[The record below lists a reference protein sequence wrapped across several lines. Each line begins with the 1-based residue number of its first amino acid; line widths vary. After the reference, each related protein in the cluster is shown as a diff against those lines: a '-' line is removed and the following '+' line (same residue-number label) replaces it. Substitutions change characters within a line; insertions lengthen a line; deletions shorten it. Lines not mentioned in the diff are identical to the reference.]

1 MIPSAFGLQT
11 ANTGRT
17 ILGSYCQFEAS
28 NVLDDLSE
36 PRDICPSRTSACW
49 KPAHAKCKEIR
60 LSQSHRLSRKPEFL
74 PLRGSAAMH
83 DRRARRWICILAHR
97 SEQFLLTEQECDCWL
112 ICAWLMWVVARRS

>member
-28 NVLDDLSE
+28 NVLDDLSQRHL
-36 PRDICPSRTSACW
+36 PVKNICLLEACSCQMQGNT
-49 KPAHAKCKEIR
+49 PVAAS
-60 LSQSHRLSRKPEFL
+60 SQSHRLSRKPEFL

-83 DRRARRWICILAHR
+83 DRRARRWIYILAHR

-112 ICAWLMWVVARRS
+112 ICA